1 MKQVSNDWANQSF
14 QFATFKTRGELLLK
28 GDRVLEIL
36 ALLEESLMI
45 LSSLITNRY
54 NVPFKKQ
61 IQGLVKSLSDTN
73 EILENW

>member
-1 MKQVSNDWANQSF
+1 MIIIIKKRDQ
-14 QFATFKTRGELLLK
+14 K

>member
-1 MKQVSNDWANQSF
+1 MKWAQDWSNQSF
-14 QFATFKTRGELLLK
+14 QFAPFKARGELLLK

-61 IQGLVKSLSDTN
+61 IQALVKSLSDTN